1 MLATYLSI
9 KMNYQIRIKELEA
22 IQDKAWKL
30 IWDAE
35 NTSEGRFK
43 YSLDEYFEAKSEYR
57 IAQEEIDMIKEIEY
71 PACYANVSYS
81 NNA

>member
-1 MLATYLSI
+1 
-9 KMNYQIRIKELEA
+9 MNYQIRIKELEA
-22 IQDKAWKL
+22 LQDKAWKL

>member
-1 MLATYLSI
+1 
-9 KMNYQIRIKELEA
+9 MNYQIRIKELEA
-22 IQDKAWKL
+22 IQDKSWKL

>member
-1 MLATYLSI
+1 
-9 KMNYQIRIKELEA
+9 MNYQIRIKESEA

-57 IAQEEIDMIKEIEY
+57 IAKEEIDMIKEIEY

>member
-1 MLATYLSI
+1 
-9 KMNYQIRIKELEA
+9 MNYQIRIKGLEA

-57 IAQEEIDMIKEIEY
+57 IAQEEIDIIKEIEY
-71 PACYANVSYS
+71 PACYATVSYS

>member
-1 MLATYLSI
+1 
-9 KMNYQIRIKELEA
+9 MNYQIRIKELEA

-57 IAQEEIDMIKEIEY
+57 IAQEEIDMIKDIEY

>member
-1 MLATYLSI
+1 
-9 KMNYQIRIKELEA
+9 MNYQIRIKELEA
-22 IQDKAWKL
+22 IQDKTWKL

-71 PACYANVSYS
+71 PACYANASYS

>member
-1 MLATYLSI
+1 
-9 KMNYQIRIKELEA
+9 MNYQIRIKELQA

-57 IAQEEIDMIKEIEY
+57 TAQEEIDMIKEIEY

>member
-1 MLATYLSI
+1 
-9 KMNYQIRIKELEA
+9 MNYQIRIKELKT

-35 NTSEGRFK
+35 NTTEGRFK
-43 YSLDEYFEAKSEYR
+43 YSLDEYFEAKSQHR
-57 IAQEEIDMIKEIEY
+57 IAQEEIDMITEIEY

>member
-1 MLATYLSI
+1 
-9 KMNYQIRIKELEA
+9 MNYQIRIKELQA
-22 IQDKAWKL
+22 IQDKVWKL

-35 NTSEGRFK
+35 NTSDGRFK
-43 YSLDEYFEAKSEYR
+43 YSLDEYFEAKSKYR

-71 PACYANVSYS
+71 PTCYANVSYS

>member
-1 MLATYLSI
+1 
-9 KMNYQIRIKELEA
+9 MNYQIRIKELEA

>member
-1 MLATYLSI
+1 
-9 KMNYQIRIKELEA
+9 MNYQIRIKELQA

-57 IAQEEIDMIKEIEY
+57 TAQEEIDIIKEIEY

>member
-1 MLATYLSI
+1 M
-9 KMNYQIRIKELEA
+9 KYQIRIEELQA

-71 PACYANVSYS
+71 PACYANASYS

>member
-1 MLATYLSI
+1 
-9 KMNYQIRIKELEA
+9 MNYQIRIKELEA

-57 IAQEEIDMIKEIEY
+57 IAQEEIDTIKEIEY

>member
-1 MLATYLSI
+1 
-9 KMNYQIRIKELEA
+9 MNYQIRIKELEA

-57 IAQEEIDMIKEIEY
+57 IAQEEIDMMKEIEC
-71 PACYANVSYS
+71 PACYANASYS

>member
-1 MLATYLSI
+1 MGNLAIRSWMIKNPNLKGWEDKYLGR
-9 KMNYQIRIKELEA
+9 K
-22 IQDKAWKL
+22 KL

>member
-1 MLATYLSI
+1 
-9 KMNYQIRIKELEA
+9 MNYHIRIKELEA

-57 IAQEEIDMIKEIEY
+57 IAQEEIDIIKEIEY
-71 PACYANVSYS
+71 PACYATVSYS